1 MGTEAIRA
9 ISAPFG
15 HIMWTAIL
23 GGALFAGRRR
33 LLTFAGVVVLHA
45 AWDASNGW
53 AITITQG
60 ILGDGWTLDWP
71 RTKDWVGFPTGQELE
86 VYNAISFGLLV
97 LIAAI
102 GTFWLVRE
110 WRRLG
115 SG

>member
-1 MGTEAIRA
+1 VDGD
-9 ISAPFG
+9 P
-15 HIMWTAIL
+15 
-23 GGALFAGRRR
+23 GGAIFAGRRL

-86 VYNAISFGLLV
+86 VYNAISFGLLM
-97 LIAAI
+97 LIAAL
-102 GTFWLVRE
+102 GTLWLVRA
-110 WRRLG
+110 WRGYAKWAVKESNLQP
-115 SG
+115 